1 MNKRQYD
8 DGFKAEAV
16 KLAKEIGVTRAA
28 GELQIPYHTLN
39 NWMRKARK
47 DSIDL
52 GQGTLDPAEA
62 LSIVSD
68 LQMLLKKQVRDL
80 QRENKL
86 IREENEILADAAA
99 FFCSLG
105 FMGVPSISHCRTDK
119 NDPFH
124 YITFCTVCQYK
135 PMVFRVL

>member
-47 DSIDL
+47 GSIDL
-52 GQGTLDPAEA
+52 GQGTLEPAEA
-62 LSIVSD
+62 LSIVSE
-68 LQMLLKKQVRDL
+68 LQMLKKQVRDL
-80 QRENKL
+80 QRENKR
-86 IREENEILADAAA
+86 IREENEILADEAA
-99 FFCSLG
+99 FFAASRRKSG
-105 FMGVPSISHCRTDK
+105 
-119 NDPFH
+119 
-124 YITFCTVCQYK
+124 K
-135 PMVFRVL
+135 PNG